1 MDLFLKSL
9 HLLFGALF
17 LGNMVVSAVWK
28 NLADRS
34 RKPEV
39 VLFSARLVLLTDWIF
54 VAVCGLGLVTTG
66 LVRAIG
72 LFPTGGFL
80 KQPWIHLPLGFL
92 VVSGLIW
99 ALALLPIEIQQR
111 KLAEEAVQSGAIP
124 PAYDRLSLRWNLLGA
139 LATLLIL
146 ATLFVMV
153 FKPLPF

>member
-17 LGNMVVSAVWK
+17 LGNMIVSAVWK

-34 RKPEV
+34 RQPQV
-39 VLFSARLVLLTDWIF
+39 LLFSARLVLLTDWIF
-54 VAVCGLGLVTTG
+54 IAACGLGLVTTG
-66 LVRAIG
+66 LVRAMG
-72 LFPTGGFL
+72 FFPTGGFL
-80 KQPWIHLPLGFL
+80 KQPWIHIPLGFF

-111 KLAEEAVQSGAIP
+111 KLAEEAVQTGTIP
-124 PAYDRLSLRWNLLGA
+124 AVYDRLSLRWNLLGA
-139 LATLLIL
+139 LATLFIL

-153 FKPLPF
+153 FKPLPS

>member
-17 LGNMVVSAVWK
+17 LGNMVVTAVWK

-39 VLFSARLVLLTDWIF
+39 LLFSARMVLLTDWIF
-54 VAVCGLGLVTTG
+54 VAVCGTGLVTTG
-66 LVRAIG
+66 LLRAMG

-80 KQPWIHLPLGFL
+80 KQPWIHIPLGLFVL
-92 VVSGLIW
+92 SGLIW
-99 ALALLPIEIQQR
+99 ALALLPIELEQR
-111 KLAEEAVQSGAIP
+111 KLAREAVDTGTIP
-124 PAYDRLSLRWNLLGA
+124 ADYPRLSLRWNLLGA
-139 LATLLIL
+139 LATILVL

-153 FKPLPF
+153 FKPLPS